1 MRGNIPSVVS
11 LLCNNCRKILDIYLY
26 IPFCTPARTFVT
38 FSVVLLAVFEIL
50 MQRHLYDKNKKRN
63 IFALYKNKF
72 NLSYLF
78 QRSF

>member
-11 LLCNNCRKILDIYLY
+11 LLCNNCRKIDIHLY
-26 IPFCTPARTFVT
+26 IPFRTPARTFVT
-38 FSVVLLAVFEIL
+38 FSGILLAVFEML
-50 MQRHLYDKNKKRN
+50 MQRYLYDKCKKRN
-63 IFALYKNKF
+63 IFHLYKNKF